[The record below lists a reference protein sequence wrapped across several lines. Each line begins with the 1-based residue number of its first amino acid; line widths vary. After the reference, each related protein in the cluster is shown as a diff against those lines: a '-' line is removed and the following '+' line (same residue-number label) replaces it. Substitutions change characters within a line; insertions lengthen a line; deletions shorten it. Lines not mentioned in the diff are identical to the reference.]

1 VSLRTRLL
9 LAVGAI
15 AIVAL
20 IAADFATYSSL
31 RSFLY
36 SRVDQSL
43 EQYHPN
49 LEQAANSGQ
58 ALSCGFPASGAF
70 NAPGDGGG
78 GQAGPPPNLVG
89 TLFFEVRTP
98 TGSVVD
104 DQQCAAYLGSKS
116 YTPNLPAHITGFSAE
131 PNGEQVAYFTAP
143 STTEGGPE
151 FRVRASVLQ
160 NGDQLVL
167 ALPLNDAAGTLHQL
181 VLIELAVTASA
192 IVVALVLGWWLV
204 RVGLRPLADAEQTAE
219 EIAAGN
225 LEHRVPGENDRTE
238 VGRLA
243 RAMNVMLG
251 RIEAAFAQRDA
262 TEAHLRESES
272 RMRQFVADASHELR
286 TPIAAVSAYAELFD
300 RGASQQEADLGRV
313 MSGIQTE
320 TARMGD
326 LVDDLLTLARMDEG
340 RPLEQ
345 QRVELVELC
354 AASVHA
360 ATAVGPGWPVQLR
373 ADHPVEVVGDPLRL
387 RQVVDNLLANV
398 RAHTPPGTP
407 ATVTLSEEGQQA
419 LISVADAGPGMDPDD
434 ARHVFERFYRADRS
448 RSRAH
453 GGAGLGL
460 SIVAAIVAAH
470 GGTVQATSAPSA
482 GAVFEVRLPL
492 APAGDGDRGAVEAA
506 ATEPADRAKI

>member
-1 VSLRTRLL
+1 MSLRTRLL

-20 IAADFATYSSL
+20 IAADFATYSAL

-36 SRVDQSL
+36 NRVDQSL

-58 ALSCGFPASGAF
+58 TLTCGFPATGAF
-70 NAPGDGGG
+70 GGPGGGG

-89 TLFFEVRTP
+89 TLFFEVRTSA
-98 TGSVVD
+98 GRVVD
-104 DQQCAAYLGSKS
+104 DQQCAAYVGSKA
-116 YTPNLPAHITGFSAE
+116 YTPDLPDHITGFSPE
-131 PNGEQVAYFTAP
+131 PNGEQVAYLTAP
-143 STTEGGPE
+143 STEAGGPA
-151 FRVRASVLQ
+151 FRVRASLLQ

-167 ALPLNDAAGTLHQL
+167 ALPLNDAGGTLHQL

-192 IVVALVLGWWLV
+192 IVVALALGWWLV

-219 EIAAGN
+219 EIAAGK
-225 LEHRVPGENDRTE
+225 LEQRVPGENDRTE

-243 RAMNVMLG
+243 RALNVMLG
-251 RIEAAFAQRDA
+251 RIQAAFAQRDA
-262 TEAHLRESES
+262 TEAQLRESD
-272 RMRQFVADASHELR
+272 RRLRQFVADASHELR

-320 TARMGD
+320 TARMSD
-326 LVDDLLTLARMDEG
+326 LVEDLLTLARMDEG
-340 RPLEQ
+340 RPLER

-354 AASVHA
+354 AASVRTA
-360 ATAVGPGWPVQLR
+360 AAVGPGWPVQLR
-373 ADHPVEVVGDPLRL
+373 ADRPVEVVGDPVRL

-419 LISVADAGPGMDPDD
+419 VISVADAGPGMDPED

-470 GGTVQATSAPSA
+470 GGTVRASSAPGE

-492 APAGDGDRGAVEAA
+492 APVEVDDDGPVEAA
-506 ATEPADRAKI
+506 ATEPADGAKI